1 MLKHA
6 TCQSVYL
13 KYLITFYTAFIF
25 QTLTSTIL
33 QVIWNIFDSF
43 ILVIIQLT
51 KSNITFLHRWS
62 SKIMI
67 DITLRFQCTTQTLSR
82 LFLGPTW
89 GKCLASQIKRS
100 VDTSHTWNW
109 VFIHRLKHHNIIFVI
124 SVLILNVLTS
134 ILMASNKH
142 QTVS

>member
-134 ILMASNKH
+134 SINC
-142 QTVS
+142 